1 MQAKSVMLAMLHHRT
16 HLILQ
21 DTANCSPS
29 NNPNLHLQVIPRN
42 ARMQVINDIFT
53 LMPAVEHGFLP
64 YRHGAD
70 ACTHPSVLQ
79 DLHFVSAP
87 HTLPLQ
93 HGQTVPMRA
102 WWRHWN
108 IGTEEPAGQQQ
119 QQTGG
124 DASNA
129 NSSSS
134 ACKAADADRPRGHE
148 QLATAASQEA
158 SPFAQRPASASQQQQ
173 QEEEELPAPL
183 VQQLQHQP
191 SLLHGQARQEEI
203 TSMMA
208 SGWEAVVLRDW
219 STSLQ
224 HLTDVWTSAVQDFD
238 GVLGFSNGAAAAF
251 LFAAHAAAHLDVFGS
266 LRFVALAG
274 GYVPEPLE
282 KLLHPSL
289 LAANSTPGSANSN
302 ACSSSSNSAQ
312 PVSRLKAPLSFPS
325 LHMMGSNDPLID
337 LDVATQLM
345 DCFQPHS
352 RWVAEHVVP
361 VAFIAPGV

>member
-1 MQAKSVMLAMLHHRT
+1 
-16 HLILQ
+16 
-21 DTANCSPS
+21 
-29 NNPNLHLQVIPRN
+29 
-42 ARMQVINDIFT
+42 
-53 LMPAVEHGFLP
+53 
-64 YRHGAD
+64 
-70 ACTHPSVLQ
+70 
-79 DLHFVSAP
+79 
-87 HTLPLQ
+87 
-93 HGQTVPMRA
+93 MRA

-108 IGTEEPAGQQQ
+108 IGTEEPAAQQQ
-119 QQTGG
+119 LQTDG
-124 DASNA
+124 DAANT
-129 NSSSS
+129 NSSSN
-134 ACKAADADRPRGHE
+134 ACKAADADRQPDHE
-148 QLATAASQEA
+148 QLAPAASQEA
-158 SPFAQRPASASQQQQ
+158 SATASPFAQRSASASQQQQ

-251 LFAAHAAAHLDVFGS
+251 LFAAHAAARPDVFGS

-289 LAANSTPGSANSN
+289 LAVNSTLGSANSN
-302 ACSSSSNSAQ
+302 ACSSSNSGQ
-312 PVSRLKAPLSFPS
+312 PVSRLKAPLPFPS

-345 DCFQPHS
+345 DCFQTHS
-352 RWVAEHVVP
+352 RWAAEHVIP
-361 VAFIAPGV
+361 VALVINRASCSLYRL